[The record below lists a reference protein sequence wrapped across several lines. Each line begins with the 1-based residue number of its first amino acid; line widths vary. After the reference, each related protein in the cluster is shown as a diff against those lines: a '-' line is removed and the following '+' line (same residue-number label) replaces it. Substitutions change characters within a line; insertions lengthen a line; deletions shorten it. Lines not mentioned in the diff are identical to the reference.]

1 MRTDTKW
8 VYQTHPLPLS
18 SAAPVVAIVL
28 VGWEFG
34 LLRLSCV
41 GVVRI
46 VMAADAKKKK
56 KRASLTFAA
65 KLEAIQCVEDGEKK
79 WSIAES

>member
-8 VYQTHPLPLS
+8 VYQTHPLPLG

-56 KRASLTFAA
+56 KTGVPNICRKVGSNP
-65 KLEAIQCVEDGEKK
+65 VR
-79 WSIAES
+79 